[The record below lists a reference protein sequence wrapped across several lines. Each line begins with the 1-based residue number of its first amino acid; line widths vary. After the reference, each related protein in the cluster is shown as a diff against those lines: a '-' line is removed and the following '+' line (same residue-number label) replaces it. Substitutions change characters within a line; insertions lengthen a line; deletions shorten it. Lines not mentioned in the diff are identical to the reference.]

1 MRDIFEHGL
10 MAASMLFMLVFHAW
24 ALVLLLRE
32 SRARRRADAV
42 PCRGDVAPSERTS
55 RLPISSA
62 FELEH
67 PTAAPPGAVARCGT
81 EAAACLPETGVL

>member
-24 ALVLLLRE
+24 TLVLLLRE
-32 SRARRRADAV
+32 RRPRRRADAL
-42 PCRGDVAPSERTS
+42 PRRGDAVHRERTS

-62 FELEH
+62 FALEH
-67 PTAAPPGAVARCGT
+67 PIAAPPGAVARCGT
-81 EAAACLPETGVL
+81 EAAARLPETGVP